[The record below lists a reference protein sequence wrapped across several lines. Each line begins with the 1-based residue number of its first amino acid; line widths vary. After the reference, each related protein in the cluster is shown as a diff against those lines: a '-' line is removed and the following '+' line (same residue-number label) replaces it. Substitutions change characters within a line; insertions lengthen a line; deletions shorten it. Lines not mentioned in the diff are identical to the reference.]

1 MSTRQVILCRCLLIV
16 IVVLHIYYTAGL
28 PPTMPQLM
36 NFSGKERKNIN
47 IPREV
52 GIKYTQFGIFLLDDP
67 NGARV
72 TNMEFMYNRDAERI
86 NMQILSEWIAKR
98 GKMPVKWRTLTE
110 VLHDIELS
118 TLASEIEEVKL

>member
-1 MSTRQVILCRCLLIV
+1 MPTLI
-16 IVVLHIYYTAGL
+16 
-28 PPTMPQLM
+28 

-47 IPREV
+47 IPLEV
-52 GIKYTQFGIFLLDDP
+52 GPRYTQFGFLLLNDP

-72 TNMEFMYNRDAERI
+72 TNMELFHRYDAERI
-86 NMQILSEWIAKR
+86 NTQILREWIDKK

>member
-1 MSTRQVILCRCLLIV
+1 MPRLI
-16 IVVLHIYYTAGL
+16 
-28 PPTMPQLM
+28 

-47 IPREV
+47 IPLEV
-52 GIKYTQFGIFLLDDP
+52 GPKYTQFGILLLDDP
-67 NGARV
+67 YGARV
-72 TNMEFMYNRDAERI
+72 TNMELFHRYDAQRI
-86 NMQILSEWIAKR
+86 NIQILSEWIDKR